1 MWQVDGK
8 GVSDRLFGPQEWGSD
23 LVGCEAVF
31 VAEGVPPAPEC

>member
-8 GVSDRLFGPQEWGSD
+8 EVFDRLFGLQEWGSD

-31 VAEGVPPAPEC
+31 VVEGIPLAPEY

>member
-8 GVSDRLFGPQEWGSD
+8 GVSDIQFDLQERESD

-31 VAEGVPPAPEC
+31 VVEGVPLAPEY